1 MWCTS
6 NRSGGKGGGRV
17 REGGGGGAVDQ
28 QEGVGLLR
36 SRCPL
41 TTSSSSS
48 SSRIR
53 FRNISRFKVFDLP
66 RHLKLFL
73 IASPSDNEMG
83 RVSCEQAVDEN

>member
-17 REGGGGGAVDQ
+17 REGEGGGGGEGEGGGGGGGAVDQ

-36 SRCPL
+36 SMCPL

-48 SSRIR
+48 SPRIR
-53 FRNISRFKVFDLP
+53 FRNFSRFEVFDLP
-66 RHLKLFL
+66 RHPTK
-73 IASPSDNEMG
+73 AS
-83 RVSCEQAVDEN
+83 QAVSDRFPL